1 MVSAGPDAG
10 EDEGWL
16 LGFVYDRSRDAS
28 DLVIFDAQS
37 ITGDP
42 LAKIRLPKRV
52 PQGFHGS
59 WIADESAPN
68 PLPSNS

>member
-16 LGFVYDRSRDAS
+16 LGFVYDRTRDAS
-28 DLVIFDAQS
+28 NLVIFDAQW
-37 ITGDP
+37 IADDP
-42 LAKIRLPKRV
+42 VAKIRLPGRV

-59 WIADESAPN
+59 
-68 PLPSNS
+68 

>member
-1 MVSAGPDAG
+1 MVSAGPEAG

-37 ITGDP
+37 IAGEP
-42 LAKIRLPKRV
+42 VAKIRLTKRV
-52 PQGFHGS
+52 PQSFHGS
-59 WIADESAPN
+59 WIADESVPN
-68 PLPSNS
+68 QIPLNS